1 VLRESPVRLKET
13 PTDER
18 KGSEMATIGSASKRS
33 LIAGIILVIVAGCT
47 GSTTSSSATLESPTS
62 ASATPTQATA
72 QAVTDVLNGGLY
84 RFGPFGDKPS
94 VTVVATGPNDWVGY
108 PDWAMDGPEPV
119 RADAPKGIG
128 LSFFSADTVFS
139 DPCHWDWKGTGQADV
154 GDVKA
159 PSVDAMVAA
168 LRATTYYTSTAP
180 KPVTID
186 GYAGKELELQMP
198 DGSYA
203 RCDKD
208 DPNDAGGHVFVL
220 GGPGLYT
227 QGPANHWHL
236 YILNVH
242 GEPLIAVT
250 LSYAKT
256 PQKDVDTANKV
267 IKTMNIKA

>member
-1 VLRESPVRLKET
+1 M
-13 PTDER
+13 
-18 KGSEMATIGSASKRS
+18 GNEMATISSASKRS
-33 LIAGIILVIVAGCT
+33 LIAGIILVIAAGCN
-47 GSTTSSSATLESPTS
+47 GSPTSSSAV
-62 ASATPTQATA
+62 SATTSSAPATSTPTPSPSETV
-72 QAVTDVLNGGLY
+72 QAVTDTLNGGLY
-84 RFGPFGDKPS
+84 RFGPFGDS
-94 VTVVATGPNDWVGY
+94 RSFSIVATGPDRWVGY

-168 LRATTYYTSTAP
+168 LRANTYYTSTAP

-203 RCDKD
+203 HCDKD
-208 DPNDAGGHVFVL
+208 DPNDSGGHVFVL

-236 YILNVH
+236 YILNVN